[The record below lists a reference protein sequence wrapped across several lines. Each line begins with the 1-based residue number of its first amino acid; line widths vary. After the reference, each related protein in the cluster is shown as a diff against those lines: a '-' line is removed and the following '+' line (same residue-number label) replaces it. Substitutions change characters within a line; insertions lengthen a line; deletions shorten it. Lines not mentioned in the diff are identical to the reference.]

1 MDFQRI
7 LNSLED
13 ATRDRSLLVIAH
25 RLSTIVNSDKI
36 IVLKNGSAVEI
47 GNHEELLALEGEY
60 AKMWKI
66 QSKESSDNRKVK
78 EPDVVRFFRK
88 FCSV

>member
-1 MDFQRI
+1 M
-7 LNSLED
+7 
-13 ATRDRSLLVIAH
+13 VIAH
-25 RLSTIVNSDKI
+25 RLSTIVNCDKI

-66 QSKESSDNRKVK
+66 QSSENTDNRKIK
-78 EPDVVRFFRK
+78 EPNEVRF
-88 FCSV
+88 C